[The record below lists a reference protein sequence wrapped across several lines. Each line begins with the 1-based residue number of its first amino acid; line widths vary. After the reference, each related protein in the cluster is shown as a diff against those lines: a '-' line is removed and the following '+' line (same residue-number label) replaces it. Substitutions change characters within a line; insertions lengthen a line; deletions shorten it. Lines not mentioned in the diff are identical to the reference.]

1 MDMFKKA
8 TKEKA
13 KLRLAIAGPSGS
25 GKTYSALQLAK
36 YLAPTGKIALIDTE
50 HSSASKYAD
59 LFEFDT
65 CALEQFHPTKYIE
78 CIRAAGQ
85 AGYEVII
92 IDSLTHAWYAELE
105 MAGGNFQNWAKVRPL
120 ERALIEAMLSSPA
133 HIIGTMRSKTEYVVT
148 QKTNKQGNMVSS
160 PEKVGTAP
168 IQASGIE
175 YEFDVAGEMALDN
188 ILTITKSRCPQ
199 LSSTTHLQPG
209 KNLANTL
216 LAWLDQGVEPIKF
229 EAAAPIGVEPMF
241 PAFNTA
247 PILGARVQKITDMTM
262 DELFLGEEP
271 TPLVKPAPSDAK
283 TAPAPTQSI
292 EEMTIDQLY
301 VEFKARCKTNGVKAS
316 EKFKELMGAQLQDG
330 VTFADLDSD
339 KARWLVLELPLF

>member
-1 MDMFKKA
+1 MGMFNKA

-229 EAAAPIGVEPMF
+229 EAATPSDAKTE
-241 PAFNTA
+241 
-247 PILGARVQKITDMTM
+247 ARVQKITDMTM

-283 TAPAPTQSI
+283 TAPAPVQNI
-292 EEMTIDQLY
+292 ESMNVEELFE
-301 VEFKARCKTNGVKAS
+301 EFKARCKTGKITPSVHY
-316 EKFKELMGAQLQDG
+316 KFLTLNTPQQGIKF
-330 VTFADLDSD
+330 TDLPIEI
-339 KARWLVLELPLF
+339 ARSLVLDVVPY

>member
-1 MDMFKKA
+1 MGMFKKA

-85 AGYEVII
+85 ANYEVII

-229 EAAAPIGVEPMF
+229 EAAAP
-241 PAFNTA
+241 
-247 PILGARVQKITDMTM
+247 
-262 DELFLGEEP
+262 
-271 TPLVKPAPSDAK
+271 PSNGK
-283 TAPAPTQSI
+283 TAPPAPGKIAPAPVQKV
-292 EEMTIDQLY
+292 EEMTQDELY
-301 VEFKARCKTNGVKAS
+301 VEFKERCKLSAKKPS
-316 EKFKELMGAQLQDG
+316 EMFKVLMGDQMTDEI
-330 VTFADLDSD
+330 TFADLDIE
-339 KARWLVLELPLF
+339 KARSLVLDVVPY

>member
-1 MDMFKKA
+1 MFNKA

-229 EAAAPIGVEPMF
+229 EAAAP
-241 PAFNTA
+241 
-247 PILGARVQKITDMTM
+247 
-262 DELFLGEEP
+262 
-271 TPLVKPAPSDAK
+271 PSDDK
-283 TAPAPTQSI
+283 TDTPIEQNGNGAAPVQSI
-292 EEMTIDQLY
+292 ESMNVEELFE
-301 VEFKARCKTNGVKAS
+301 EFKARCKTGKITPSVHY
-316 EKFKELMGAQLQDG
+316 KFLTLNTPQQGIKF
-330 VTFADLDSD
+330 TDLPIEI
-339 KARWLVLELPLF
+339 ARSLVLDVVPY